1 MFLSSTAKMQ
11 PPGAGA
17 GAECSAETSAAL
29 VQALVSGLTPT
40 PTVVAIITIMIII
53 TSCLVFPL
61 IVRRALVQLVQ
72 EMLKATQSME
82 SCYLGAV
89 DNGRMMDRDGELKQ
103 ELEKTQLE
111 ISTLREEYLR
121 SLLSYRTEAL
131 YWLAG
136 RAFRLLAAT
145 RRVGILRIRIE
156 IQMEQRSRDPPQANP
171 IAAITRRRRCQWTDH
186 RAEVDM

>member
-1 MFLSSTAKMQ
+1 MSLTSTAKTQ
-11 PPGAGA
+11 PPAQGAA
-17 GAECSAETSAAL
+17 CSTEISAAL
-29 VQALVSGLTPT
+29 VQTLVSGLTPT
-40 PTVVAIITIMIII
+40 PTIVAIITIMIII

-61 IVRRALVQLVQ
+61 FVRRALVRLVQ
-72 EMLKATQSME
+72 EMLEATQSAE
-82 SCYLGAV
+82 NYFLGAV